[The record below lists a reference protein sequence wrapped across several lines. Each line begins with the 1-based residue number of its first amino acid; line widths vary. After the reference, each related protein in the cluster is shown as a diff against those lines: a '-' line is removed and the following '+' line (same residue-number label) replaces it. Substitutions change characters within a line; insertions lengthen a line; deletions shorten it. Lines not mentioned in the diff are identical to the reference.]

1 MARLRNAAITWGAFP
16 VLTRDLSSW
25 QVTSGPSEAC
35 SLSRWLRTQAAG
47 VAGSALR
54 SLVMRQATSTVFW
67 PFLVT
72 VRPSCATWAA
82 ASDSVQAGASTVL
95 MVRRARRPW
104 SALPAEWRG
113 WRPRAAFSAAGTASA
128 CWPGRSSRSRRLAD
142 DELRRVV
149 LRVPCADR
157 DNRGGAAGERFQQV
171 PHRGSFV
178 RFRVHGNL
186 PGDCADAVGQCRS
199 QVRGLPRSCLRAA
212 GRLCRR
218 SPSPA
223 EVSTPSGEPR
233 TTQTPG
239 MSRLTK

>member
-1 MARLRNAAITWGAFP
+1 VAADPGG
-16 VLTRDLSSW
+16 R
-25 QVTSGPSEAC
+25 
-35 SLSRWLRTQAAG
+35 

-178 RFRVHGNL
+178 RFSRPRQPARGLRRCRGPVPQPGAGPPPVLPSRRGPSLPPIAITSRSVH
-186 PGDCADAVGQCRS
+186 A
-199 QVRGLPRSCLRAA
+199 VRGTPDNPNPRD
-212 GRLCRR
+212 
-218 SPSPA
+218 
-223 EVSTPSGEPR
+223 V
-233 TTQTPG
+233 
-239 MSRLTK
+239 